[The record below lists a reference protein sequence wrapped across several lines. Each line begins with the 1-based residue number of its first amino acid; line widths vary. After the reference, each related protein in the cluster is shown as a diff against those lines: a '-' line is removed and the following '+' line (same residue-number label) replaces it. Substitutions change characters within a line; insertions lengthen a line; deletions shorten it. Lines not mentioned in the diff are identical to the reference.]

1 LFAQYFNFSQILR
14 RLNFAAMQEVTCD
27 LASCFLCSNCVPEWK
42 EIIAVKK
49 QTVQVNKGRDIF
61 REGEQV
67 KGIYFI
73 NTGAVKVYKQW
84 GDQKQLI
91 IRFAKTGDILGHR
104 GLGGSEVYPVTATTL
119 EDTKVCFITNEFLA
133 TTLATNHFFTNK
145 LMHFYAA
152 ELQKAE
158 KRMRDL
164 AHMEVKGRI
173 ADAVLEL
180 ARVFGMDQN
189 KTIAASITRQ
199 DIASYAGTTY
209 ETVFKF
215 FTELTQAKIISTSG
229 KSIKIN
235 KPDRL
240 KQFAIN
246 QA

>member
-1 LFAQYFNFSQILR
+1 
-14 RLNFAAMQEVTCD
+14 MQEISCD

-42 EIIAVKK
+42 DLIAVKK
-49 QTVQVNKGRDIF
+49 KTILIKKGKDVF
-61 REGEQV
+61 REGEKV

-73 NTGAVKVYKQW
+73 NTGSVKVYKQW

-104 GLGGSEVYPVTATTL
+104 GLGGGDIYPVTATAL
-119 EDTKVCFITNEFLA
+119 EDAKLCFIANEFLE
-133 TTLATNHFFTNK
+133 TTLVTNPSFTKK
-145 LMHFYAA
+145 LMHFYAT

-173 ADAVLEL
+173 ADTVLEL
-180 ARVFGMDQN
+180 VRVFGQDPNQ
-189 KTIAASITRQ
+189 TIATSITRQ

-215 FTELTQAKIISTSG
+215 FTELTQEEIITTTG

-235 KPDRL
+235 KPDQLQRFVL
-240 KQFAIN
+240 NSA
-246 QA
+246 